1 MQQPEKAKLEAR
13 WKYGEG
19 DYTTEYKLLFN
30 PTEITFDKK
39 AQIAE
44 ITIPGLDSPVL
55 QFVRGQSETVNMEL
69 FFDTTDRGDM
79 ADHAVSVTT
88 ETDRIYEL
96 VKIDPW
102 RHAPPICVF
111 SWNSHF
117 PGSDV
122 TFNIGNQKRNSF
134 QCIVESVKQ
143 TFTLFSPKGVPL
155 RAKVTL
161 TLREYKTL
169 EEQFEQLRLNSPD
182 RTHSHVVQR
191 GDTLASIAARYYNT
205 PGEWRRIAEANNI
218 DDPRR
223 LAVGAFLSVPPIGV

>member
-1 MQQPEKAKLEAR
+1 MQQPEKAKIEAR
-13 WKYGEG
+13 WQRGAR
-19 DYTTEYKLLFN
+19 EYRLQFN
-30 PTEITFDKK
+30 STEITFDKK

-44 ITIPGLDSPVL
+44 IAIPGLDSPVL
-55 QFVRGQSETVNMEL
+55 QFVRGQTETVIMEL
-69 FFDTTDRGDM
+69 FFDTTDKGDM
-79 ADHAVSVTT
+79 SDNAVSVTS

-96 VKIDPW
+96 VKIDPD
-102 RHAPPICVF
+102 RHAPPVCSF
-111 SWNSHF
+111 SWNSKF

-122 TFNIGNQKRNSF
+122 TDNLGNQKRNDF

-143 TFTLFSPKGVPL
+143 TFTLFSPQGVPL

-191 GDTLASIAARYYNT
+191 GETLAGIAARYYHT

-223 LAVGAFLSVPPIGV
+223 LAAGVFLTVPPIGT